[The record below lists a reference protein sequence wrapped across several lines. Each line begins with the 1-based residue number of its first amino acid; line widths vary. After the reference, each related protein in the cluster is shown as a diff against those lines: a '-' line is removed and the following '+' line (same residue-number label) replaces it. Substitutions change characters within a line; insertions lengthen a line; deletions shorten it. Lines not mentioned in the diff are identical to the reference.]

1 MLSLKA
7 KRVTAKIL
15 AVLVCALSITVVPG
29 CREKTETTE
38 KQTKNSF
45 TYWCNMPA
53 GIVSVYQSMGEVKMY
68 QQLEKETGIHID
80 FIHPAAGQ
88 ASEQFT
94 LMMAAREFP
103 DFIEYNWGV
112 YAGGAEK
119 ALEDKV
125 IIKLNDLFETNAP
138 NAKKMIESNENY
150 QRLSKTDS
158 GAYFCFPALNT
169 GSYRIFGGP
178 IIRKD
183 WLDELSLSVPET
195 ISEWET
201 VLRAFKDKK
210 GASAPFTGD
219 ASLMSSSGLTNAFNT
234 AFDVGK
240 GLFIR
245 DGKVKFGP
253 LEDGYREWLK
263 LMNKWYEEGL
273 IDNEYNTNSSSAI
286 DAKVANG
293 YTGAFF
299 GYVGGSIG
307 KYLTM
312 MKETEP
318 AFDLVGVPYPVMNK
332 GEQANFAAIESDVLA
347 GAALAI
353 TTACEDPETAA
364 KWADYWYTEKGRM
377 LSSFGVEGETYNLV
391 DGKPVYTDTILKSPE
406 GYSMSEMLQQHCRAT
421 AASPGFNTEDEYLEQ
436 YYEYDQQKDAFKTWS
451 SVTDHA
457 RKHLMPAITPTLD
470 ESEEFA
476 ALSTDINTY
485 VAEMVFKFVCGTESM
500 DNYQTFIEGLKG
512 MGVERY
518 LEINQAAYE
527 RYLNR

>member
-1 MLSLKA
+1 
-7 KRVTAKIL
+7 
-15 AVLVCALSITVVPG
+15 
-29 CREKTETTE
+29 
-38 KQTKNSF
+38 
-45 TYWCNMPA
+45 
-53 GIVSVYQSMGEVKMY
+53 
-68 QQLEKETGIHID
+68 
-80 FIHPAAGQ
+80 
-88 ASEQFT
+88 
-94 LMMAAREFP
+94 MMAAREFP

-253 LEDGYREWLK
+253 LEDGYRRMAE
-263 LMNKWYEEGL
+263 
-273 IDNEYNTNSSSAI
+273 
-286 DAKVANG
+286 
-293 YTGAFF
+293 
-299 GYVGGSIG
+299 
-307 KYLTM
+307 
-312 MKETEP
+312 
-318 AFDLVGVPYPVMNK
+318 
-332 GEQANFAAIESDVLA
+332 
-347 GAALAI
+347 
-353 TTACEDPETAA
+353 
-364 KWADYWYTEKGRM
+364 ADE
-377 LSSFGVEGETYNLV
+377 
-391 DGKPVYTDTILKSPE
+391 
-406 GYSMSEMLQQHCRAT
+406 
-421 AASPGFNTEDEYLEQ
+421 
-436 YYEYDQQKDAFKTWS
+436 
-451 SVTDHA
+451 
-457 RKHLMPAITPTLD
+457 
-470 ESEEFA
+470 
-476 ALSTDINTY
+476 
-485 VAEMVFKFVCGTESM
+485 
-500 DNYQTFIEGLKG
+500 
-512 MGVERY
+512 
-518 LEINQAAYE
+518 
-527 RYLNR
+527 